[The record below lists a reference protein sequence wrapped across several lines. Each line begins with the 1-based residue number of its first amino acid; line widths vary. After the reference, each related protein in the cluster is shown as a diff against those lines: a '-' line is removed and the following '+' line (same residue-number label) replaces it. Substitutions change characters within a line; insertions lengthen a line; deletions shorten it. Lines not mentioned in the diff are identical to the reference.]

1 MTDHRAA
8 QSRAARLRPPE
19 LPEHDATDPVAA
31 AVIRGLTRSWPRRAA
46 VKKPEPDL
54 DALFE
59 PDRDDFPDA
68 LLPFHTHPRYAALDE
83 PARARLRAWGWIA
96 YNKNV
101 IDIEQYV
108 VNPGFGLITSDVFGL
123 APPDAVVLGV
133 MQAMVDEQYHTL
145 MHQNGNALTRRR
157 RGWALPDA
165 VLPACRTLRAHRD
178 AVQRSTDPR
187 HEALVQ
193 LAFTTVAETSI
204 SAYLALFTGDETV
217 QPVNRATVAV
227 HRRDEL
233 CHATLTGEL
242 FTTVFTELDVA
253 DRERLFEALTAGI
266 DAFTGGD
273 MTTWAAI
280 VEHEGIPGGRE
291 MLADTAAATADQ
303 PVVQDTSAIR
313 RLCASVG
320 AVEEF
325 DAHRARRLRT

>member
-1 MTDHRAA
+1 VTDREAA
-8 QSRAARLRPPE
+8 KLRARLRPPE
-19 LPEHDATDPVAA
+19 LPGHDTGDPVAA

-46 VKKPEPDL
+46 VKKSEPDL

-59 PDRDDFPDA
+59 SARDDFPDT
-68 LLPFHTHPRYAALDE
+68 LLPFHTHPRYLALDE

-123 APPDAVVLGV
+123 APPDTVVVGV

-145 MHQNGNALTRRR
+145 MHQNANALTRRG

-165 VLPACRTLRAHRD
+165 VLPACRTLRAHRAELQR
-178 AVQRSTDPR
+178 AVDPR
-187 HEALVQ
+187 HAALVQ

-242 FTTVFTELDVA
+242 FTTVFAELDAA
-253 DRERLFEALTAGI
+253 DRELLFDALAAGV

-280 VEHEGIPGGRE
+280 VAHEQVPGGRE
-291 MLADTAAATADQ
+291 LIADTAAATAHQ
-303 PVVQDTSAIR
+303 PVVQDCSAIR

-320 AVEEF
+320 AGDTF
-325 DAHRARRLRT
+325 DAHRARRGRS